1 MSDTVNL
8 EAIAHQL
15 PERPAEALAALRR
28 LPWPQPDPLTS
39 VLMGDAL
46 RRLGDPEQALPWLE
60 AGCGALPRGGA
71 APASGHWSRGLAL
84 RGLGRFQE
92 AAEAFLDAIEAQ
104 PDFLPATHALQFT
117 RLEGEE
123 VKSLLSR
130 LGALAERSQTPPL
143 TAMVLA
149 EWERRCGL
157 VEPALIRSQRAARGA
172 TRSSLRHLL
181 DPGSLPTPPEALIVG
196 TPKSGTT
203 SLLAWLNG
211 QGGIWAHPR
220 KELHF
225 FDNGWPWGRSWYV
238 CQFPVFR
245 PGSGIVRLEATPNY
259 FQLAECPERVRTI
272 APEARLVV
280 VLREPVQRALS
291 WFHHLQRQEGLAGEP
306 VRTLEAEEAHL
317 LALSNEEREAMG
329 YRAPNCLAG
338 SLYDLHLKR
347 WQAVFPSEQLLLLCL
362 EDLLED
368 PEAGLARVRSFL
380 GLPAAPAIRAGPL
393 PRANAAPTPYGEL
406 PAGVGRR
413 LREGILSGAHDLWRS
428 TLRHAPHNR
437 PGVG

>member
-15 PERPAEALAALRR
+15 PECPADALVALRR
-28 LPWPQPDPLTS
+28 LPWPQPDPFAS

-46 RRLGDPEQALPWLE
+46 RRLGDPEEALPWLE
-60 AGCGALPRGGA
+60 AGCTAPSRGGA
-71 APASGHWSRGLAL
+71 APASAHWSRGLAL
-84 RGLGRFQE
+84 RGLGRFRE
-92 AAEAFLDAIEAQ
+92 AAEAFLDAIEVQ

-123 VKSLLSR
+123 VKTLLAR
-130 LGALAERSQTPPL
+130 LEALADRDRTPPL
-143 TAMVLA
+143 TVMVLA
-149 EWERRCGL
+149 EWQRRCGL
-157 VEPALIRSQRAARGA
+157 VEPALIRSQRAAREA
-172 TRSSLRHLL
+172 TRTSQRHLL

-211 QGGIWAHPR
+211 QRGIWAHPR

-225 FDNGWPWGRSWYV
+225 FDNSWPWGRSWYA

-259 FQLAECPERVRTI
+259 FQLPECPARVHQI
-272 APEARLVV
+272 APEARLIVL
-280 VLREPVQRALS
+280 LREPVQRALS
-291 WFHHLQRQEGLAGEP
+291 WFHHLQRQEGLTGDP
-306 VRTLEAEEAHL
+306 VRTLEAEEQHL
-317 LALSNEEREAMG
+317 LSLSMDERQAMG

-338 SLYDLHLKR
+338 SLYDLQLMR
-347 WQAVFPSEQLLLLCL
+347 WQAVFPPEQLLLLCL

-380 GLPAAPAIRAGPL
+380 GLPPAPAGGAAPL
-393 PRANAAPTPYGEL
+393 PRANAAPSPYSEL
-406 PAGVGRR
+406 PAGMSRR
-413 LREGILSGAHDLWRS
+413 LQEGILSGAHDLWRS
-428 TLRHAPHNR
+428 TLRSTPPNR
-437 PGVG
+437 TRD